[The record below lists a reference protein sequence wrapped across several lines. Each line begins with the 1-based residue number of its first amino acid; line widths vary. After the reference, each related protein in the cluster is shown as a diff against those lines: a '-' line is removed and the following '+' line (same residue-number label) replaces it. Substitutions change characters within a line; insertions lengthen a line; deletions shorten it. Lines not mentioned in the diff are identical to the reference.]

1 MIVKERLASALTE
14 ALRQA
19 QETGDLAGGG
29 LPQIR
34 LDVPP
39 SPELGDFSS
48 DVALGLA
55 RGSGRTAAQIAGTL
69 AARLETGTGLLDRVE
84 VSNAGFLNFHLRSGW
99 LEETLHEARTRRS
112 DFGKNDDLGQGRSV
126 QVEFVSAYP
135 TAPLNV
141 LHGRGAALGDALANV
156 LEWNGYQVTREFY
169 VNDAGSRFD
178 RFARSVDAEYLKA
191 LGQADVRP
199 PVDGFQGEYLTE
211 IVQEIRDE
219 VGDRYLD
226 SPAGERARALGELGL
241 AKMIERQKQTLARLG
256 VQFDEWRSGEPT
268 YLAGDLAYH
277 LDKFRRGFER
287 VIDVWGSDHET
298 YARRTL
304 AGIEALGYPREC
316 LDILVLEPVT
326 LKIDGQLVEAGAAGG
341 NNILLDEV
349 IDEVGKDTARFS
361 YLQRG
366 ARAPLEFD
374 LDLARQQPEASPAH
388 RVRAALAGV
397 RAVLEASRCRG
408 QLPPQEADGGVSTE
422 NGNQRLLRRLADFPD
437 EVRAAARELDPS
449 RLTRY
454 ATELAGQV
462 VPVAEEVPDPAR
474 LAVLDAAE
482 VVLTNTLTILG
493 ISTD

>member
-1 MIVKERLASALTE
+1 VLASGSLEE
-14 ALRQA
+14 ALQRM
-19 QETGDLAGGG
+19 QEHGHVYEAEG
-29 LPQIR
+29 
-34 LDVPP
+34 
-39 SPELGDFSS
+39 
-48 DVALGLA
+48 ALWMRA
-55 RGSGRTAAQIAGTL
+55 T
-69 AARLETGTGLLDRVE
+69 
-84 VSNAGFLNFHLRSGW
+84 
-99 LEETLHEARTRRS
+99 
-112 DFGKNDDLGQGRSV
+112 
-126 QVEFVSAYP
+126 
-135 TAPLNV
+135 
-141 LHGRGAALGDALANV
+141 ALGDD
-156 LEWNGYQVTREFY
+156 T
-169 VNDAGSRFD
+169 D
-178 RFARSVDAEYLKA
+178 RPLRRSN
-191 LGQADVRP
+191 
-199 PVDGFQGEYLTE
+199 
-211 IVQEIRDE
+211 
-219 VGDRYLD
+219 
-226 SPAGERARALGELGL
+226 
-241 AKMIERQKQTLARLG
+241 
-256 VQFDEWRSGEPT
+256 GEPT